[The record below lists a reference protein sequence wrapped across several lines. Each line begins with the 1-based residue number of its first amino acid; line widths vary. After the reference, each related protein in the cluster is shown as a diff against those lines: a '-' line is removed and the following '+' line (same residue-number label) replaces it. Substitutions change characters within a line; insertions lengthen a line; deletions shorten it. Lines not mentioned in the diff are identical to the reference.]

1 MNTYCRYGPD
11 LDEIQ
16 KRNKNKMELS
26 RLRDWIKYKADYN
39 ILKKVIGKTIATFD
53 ANNAE
58 LDELEAIESIY
69 MEYLKE

>member
-1 MNTYCRYGPD
+1 
-11 LDEIQ
+11 
-16 KRNKNKMELS
+16 MELS